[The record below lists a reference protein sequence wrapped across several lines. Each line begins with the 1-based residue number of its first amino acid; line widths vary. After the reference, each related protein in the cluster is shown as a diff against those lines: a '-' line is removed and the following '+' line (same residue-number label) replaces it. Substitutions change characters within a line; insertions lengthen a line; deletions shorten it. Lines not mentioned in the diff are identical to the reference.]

1 MKQTTI
7 GFALTGSFCT
17 FERALKQ
24 MEALV
29 KRGYDLLPV
38 LSFNAGQLDTRFMT
52 ALHLRERI
60 REITGK
66 DPIDSLACAE
76 PIGPKRLCDVY
87 LIAPA
92 TGNSLAKLA
101 GGQFDTPA
109 LLGAKSHLRNDRP
122 LVLAVSTNDG
132 LGAAAQNIGRLLS
145 WRNVYFVP
153 FGQDDPVK
161 KPRSLV
167 ADFDQIPRTIA
178 AALSGVQLQPMLY
191 GSHIADEKDFAK
203 ECDQM
208 RNAVTNLQQSKK

>member
-17 FERALKQ
+17 FEKALAQ
-24 MEALV
+24 MEALIR
-29 KRGYDLLPV
+29 RGYDVLPV
-38 LSFNAGQLDTRFMT
+38 VSFNAGELDTRFMT
-52 ALHLRERI
+52 AEHLRSRI

-66 DPIDSLACAE
+66 EPIDSLVGAE
-76 PIGPKRLCDVY
+76 PIGPKRMCDVY
-87 LIAPA
+87 VIAPA
-92 TGNSLAKLA
+92 TGNSLSKLVN
-101 GGQFDTPA
+101 GQFDTPA
-109 LLGAKSHLRNDRP
+109 LLGAKSHLRNERP

-145 WRNVYFVP
+145 WRNLYFVP

-167 ADFDQIPRTIA
+167 ADFQQLPRTVA

-191 GSHIADEKDFAK
+191 GSLT
-203 ECDQM
+203 Q
-208 RNAVTNLQQSKK
+208 